1 VRFLLDESVTGQ
13 VHRLLNDKGY
23 EVQRSID
30 LIGQGQPDC
39 DVAEL
44 ANTIECILI
53 DSTDFR
59 RLNPRV
65 PPDGGALRYPNAGRV
80 SFRCKKPLNED
91 VRLSAVLDLIGY
103 EWTHRQTL
111 ADKRVILEITDQSVT
126 LFR

>member
-13 VHRLLNDKGY
+13 VYRLLNEKGY

-30 LIGQGQPDC
+30 LIGQGQPDR

-53 DSTDFR
+53 DSNCTDFR

-65 PPDGGALRYPNAGRV
+65 PPDGGIP
-80 SFRCKKPLNED
+80 
-91 VRLSAVLDLIGY
+91 
-103 EWTHRQTL
+103 
-111 ADKRVILEITDQSVT
+111 
-126 LFR
+126 